1 MNYKYNRKLNDS
13 VKEAIR
19 RVVLKENVNSGLY
32 SMEPTVQD
40 SPNQLG
46 PDEHGPPAP
55 VRYPESL
62 PHGAGGGR
70 YELIGG
76 QWYFVG
82 SDGRYYWWDYD
93 GQQWWDVQLSQ
104 PLPRPGTTPRED
116 YYSPYSP
123 RRRRPR

>member
-1 MNYKYNRKLNDS
+1 MNYKYNRKLNES

-40 SPNQLG
+40 SPNQKLG
-46 PDEHGPPAP
+46 PDVHGPPAP
-55 VRYPESL
+55 ERYPESL
-62 PHGAGGGR
+62 PYGAGGGR

-76 QWYFVG
+76 QWYFIG

-93 GQQWWDVQLSQ
+93 GQQWWDYQLSK
-104 PLPRPGTTPRED
+104 PLPRPGTYTQEHN
-116 YYSPYSP
+116 YSPI